1 MANNITTNIKTWS
14 STLGSNQPDGSDLFS
29 SLPDDLRAIQAA
41 VRTWYEDSE
50 WTDFGNTPTR
60 TGATTFTLAGDQTA
74 QYKAGRGIRCT
85 DGASTFYG
93 IITSS
98 VFTTLTTVT
107 VALDSGALTASLSA
121 VALGIDN
128 SGGSIRT
135 GITPSLGDSSN
146 KLATT
151 GFVVNTAFTGQ
162 LPGQTGNAGKF
173 LTTNGSIASWAQA
186 DLTTGVTG
194 VLPVANGGTGVAT
207 ITGIVKGNGTGAMT
221 AAVANTDYQSVIS
234 ASGLLKGAGAGSIS
248 AAVAGTDY
256 QAAISASGLL
266 KGAGAGSV
274 SAAVSGTDIK
284 TVNGFS
290 LIGSG
295 NITSGTRSFTATGT
309 IASAGIAVALRND
322 GTVSA
327 IAGNLSSDVTFSSA
341 LHLKTD
347 ACYVQSTG
355 SVVVAYYD
363 NSLSIKVVVGTVSGG
378 TISFGSAAT
387 ITGVSA
393 IYGLS
398 IAAQPS
404 SGKVLV
410 YYFTT
415 FSGSTANYAAVGTI
429 SGSSITF
436 GTPVLG
442 TTWGAVPPSM
452 ALEYDVTNDKFVYAH
467 SLNAASSYAYSGVL
481 TINGTSATFSSPV
494 QFHATATQS
503 DYIAAAYDTTNSKI
517 VLFYNRSNVVYA
529 VVGTISAGVLSW
541 GTEVTCY
548 SGRGYYLSACYDSFN
563 GKVALAF
570 VNTAT
575 DSQCRVIIGTVSGTT
590 ISFGTAVVAS
600 ANTTVSTSLVYDS
613 TNKKILLT
621 YGYNDAP
628 IYVKAVT
635 GTISGTTVTFGT
647 PVNISPSGYSASDA
661 LAIAY
666 DPGTNSAV
674 VAYKGVS
681 NFGNARVS
689 SMSSGDFNLG
699 LTNFIGISEAS
710 ATNGQAVTITTLG
723 GVNTNVSGLSA
734 GSKYYVDSAGALT
747 TSAVSGV
754 EAGKALSATS
764 LLVTGG

>member
-1 MANNITTNIKTWS
+1 MANNITTNIKNWS

-41 VRTWYEDSE
+41 VRTWYEDAE
-50 WTDFGNTPTR
+50 WTDLGHTPTR
-60 TGATTFTLAGDQTA
+60 TGATTFTVTGDQTA
-74 QYKAGRGIRCT
+74 HYKAGRGIRCI

-93 IITSS
+93 IIDSVAYTS
-98 VFTTLTTVT
+98 LTTVT
-107 VALDSGALTASLSA
+107 VTLDSGALTASLSA
-121 VALGIDN
+121 VAVGIDN

-162 LPGQTGNAGKF
+162 LPGQTGNNGKF
-173 LTTNGSIASWAQA
+173 LTTDGSIASWAQA
-186 DLTTGVTG
+186 SLTTGVTG
-194 VLPVANGGTGVAT
+194 TLPVANGGTGAT
-207 ITGIVKGNGTGAMT
+207 TLTGIVKGNGTGAMT

-248 AAVAGTDY
+248 AAVAGTD
-256 QAAISASGLL
+256 
-266 KGAGAGSV
+266 
-274 SAAVSGTDIK
+274 IK
-284 TVNGFS
+284 TVNGNS
-290 LIGSG
+290 LLGSGNLLIGSSR
-295 NITSGTRSFTATGT
+295 TFTATGT
-309 IASAGIAVALRND
+309 ISAAGIAVALRND

-341 LHLKTD
+341 NLTD
-347 ACYVQSTG
+347 IAACYVQSTG
-355 SVVVAYYD
+355 SVVVAWID
-363 NSLSIKVVVGTVSGG
+363 ATSTTTIKAAVGTVSGG
-378 TISFGSAAT
+378 TISFGSVT
-387 ITGVSA
+387 SVSDGA
-393 IYGLS
+393 NPWVSLK

-404 SGKVLV
+404 AGKVVIAFTSSGSIYLKGLV
-410 YYFTT
+410 GTITGTSISFGAVVAINSSGSALANSNVALAYDSVSDKFLVAWSINQASNYALSYVLTVSGTT
-415 FSGSTANYAAVGTI
+415 FSVAAN
-429 SGSSITF
+429 
-436 GTPVLG
+436 
-442 TTWGAVPPSM
+442 
-452 ALEYDVTNDKFVYAH
+452 VT
-467 SLNAASSYAYSGVL
+467 
-481 TINGTSATFSSPV
+481 
-494 QFHATATQS
+494 FHATATYS
-503 DYIAAAYDTTNSKI
+503 TDLVATFDSTNGKI
-517 VLFYNRSNVVYA
+517 VLFYNRADVVYA
-529 VVGTISAGVLSW
+529 VVGTISAGVVSW

-575 DSQCRVIIGTVSGTT
+575 DSQCRVIIGTVSGTS

-666 DPGTNSAV
+666 DPGANSAV

-681 NFGNARVS
+681 NYGNARVS

-710 ATNGQAVTITTLG
+710 ATNGQSVTITTLG

-747 TSAVSGV
+747 TSSVSGV